1 MSKSRAIFVPLIF
14 TSCIITTSLI
24 GDVRGQD
31 QETFI
36 IIGTGSVTAVYYP
49 AGGAICRVVNEQSTN
64 IRCLVQS
71 TGGAIDNIEALR
83 TGELQFGIAQSDWLY
98 HAFRGTD
105 RFSELGAFEDLRA
118 VFSIHAEPFTIVARA
133 DAGVTHFDDLKGK
146 RVNIGN
152 QGSGAR
158 ATMDVVLEAK
168 GWALADFAGVL
179 ELAPPEASEALCT
192 DQVDAIVHMVGHP
205 SAWSQKATTG
215 CGGILVE
222 VSGAGID
229 RLIEEHPYY
238 RDASIPEGMYNNDT
252 AVPTFG
258 VAATLVSSAQVPE
271 DVVYTVVS
279 AVFDRFEE
287 FKSLHPALNH
297 LEADKLPREGISIPL
312 HAGAER
318 YYREA
323 DLLDRKK

>member
-1 MSKSRAIFVPLIF
+1 MSKFKAVFVPLIF
-14 TSCIITTSLI
+14 TSCIVAASFV
-24 GDVRGQD
+24 GEVRGQD
-31 QETFI
+31 AETFV

-49 AGGAICRVVNEQSTN
+49 AGGAICHVVNQESTN
-64 IRCLVQS
+64 IRCLVQG

-83 TGELQFGIAQSDWLY
+83 IGELQFGITQSDWLY
-98 HAFRGTD
+98 HAFHGTD
-105 RFSELGAFEDLRA
+105 RFSEVGAFEDLRG
-118 VFSIHAEPFTIVARA
+118 VFSLHAEPFTIVAQP
-133 DAGVTHFDDLKGK
+133 DAGITHLDDLKGK
-146 RVNIGN
+146 RVSIGN
-152 QGSGAR
+152 PGSGVR

-168 GWALADFAGVL
+168 GWSLADFGGVL
-179 ELAPPEASEALCT
+179 ELTPPEASDALCI

-205 SAWSQKATTG
+205 SAWAQKGTTG

-222 VSGAGID
+222 VSGPEID
-229 RLIEEHPYY
+229 RLVEEHPYY
-238 RDASIPEGMYNNDT
+238 RDASIPEGMYNNET

-258 VAATLVSSAQVPE
+258 VAATLVSSTQVPD
-271 DVVYTVVS
+271 DVVYTVVG

-297 LEADKLPREGISIPL
+297 LEANEMPREGISIPL

-323 DLLDRKK
+323 GVLDGKK